1 MFFSVHFC
9 MCAQGLEEKKIK
21 KKKNKKKEGEREK
34 ERKRERAKRKH
45 RFAYSKL
52 FDWLLAILKLLLP

>member
-9 MCAQGLEEKKIK
+9 VCAQGLEKKKIK
-21 KKKNKKKEGEREK
+21 KKKTKKKREK

-52 FDWLLAILKLLLP
+52 FDWLLAILKLLMP